1 MKNGYDNTGLSKPKS
16 SIKNSAVGYISN
28 LIEGNSRSAAGSGLE
43 AGLSALTKTALRR
56 LPVPLNFVAP
66 IIVEKVII
74 RYGIENG
81 RELLIKG
88 LKWVKKATDEKPSGV
103 IGPSYQ
109 A

>member
-1 MKNGYDNTGLSKPKS
+1 MKNGYENTRVSKPKS
-16 SIKNSAVGYISN
+16 SIKNGAVGYISN
-28 LIEGNSRSAAGSGLE
+28 FIEENSKGAASSSLE

-56 LPVPLNFVAP
+56 LPAPLNFVAP

-88 LKWVKKATDEKPSGV
+88 LKWVKKATDEKLRE
-103 IGPSYQ
+103 
-109 A
+109 